1 MTRSHLYLRAK
12 AGRRDE
18 VLGALDRLEVLTAAR
33 QQPGFLAAE
42 VQVAFDDE
50 DNVLVW
56 SSWASREHYERWLA
70 SPLCAAMLREVSDL
84 LAEGPELRVY
94 HVVDAV
100 Q

>member
-1 MTRSHLYLRAK
+1 MTRSHIHLRAK
-12 AGRRDE
+12 AGRHGE

-42 VQVAFDDE
+42 VQVSSDDE
-50 DNVLVW
+50 DDVLVW
-56 SSWASREHYERWLA
+56 SSWASREHYDRWLA
-70 SPLCAAMLREVSDL
+70 GPLCEAMLREVGDL
-84 LAEGPELRVY
+84 LDQEPELRVY

>member
-1 MTRSHLYLRAK
+1 MTRSQIHLRAK
-12 AGRRDE
+12 AGRHGE

-50 DNVLVW
+50 DDVLVW
-56 SSWASREHYERWLA
+56 SSWASHEHYERWLA
-70 SPLCAAMLREVSDL
+70 SPLCEAMFHEVGDL
-84 LAEGPELRVY
+84 LAQEPELRVY

>member
-1 MTRSHLYLRAK
+1 MTRSQIHLRAK
-12 AGRRDE
+12 AGRHGE

-50 DNVLVW
+50 DDVLVW
-56 SSWASREHYERWLA
+56 SSWSSREHYDRWLG
-70 SPLCAAMLREVSDL
+70 SPLCEAMLREVGDL
-84 LAEGPELRVY
+84 LVEEPELRVY

>member
-1 MTRSHLYLRAK
+1 MTRSHIHLRAK
-12 AGRRDE
+12 AGRHGE
-18 VLGALDRLEVLTAAR
+18 LLGVLDRLEVLTAAR

-50 DNVLVW
+50 DDVLVW
-56 SSWASREHYERWLA
+56 SSWSSHEHYERWLA
-70 SPLCAAMLREVSDL
+70 SPLGEAMFHEVGDL
-84 LAEGPELRVY
+84 LAQELELRVY